1 MKRGA
6 LLAVGMLAS
15 LLLITS
21 SNARPSVARPKID
34 PADFQSAI
42 TNPLFPISLT
52 GPKVFAGKE
61 TDPDTDEMLGTR
73 LESRL
78 LDKTEVV
85 DGVTVAV
92 LEEKAYVDGELVEV
106 ALDYFAQHKDGSV
119 WYFGERVD
127 NYEGGKLKDH
137 AGQWLAGDGDN
148 EPGTI
153 MPAQLQVGATHKQ
166 ELAPDVAEDKA
177 TVLALNE
184 TVQVPAGTYQGCLK
198 TLDFSPLDRGVEE
211 LKWYCP
217 GVGLVKEQGA
227 DSVLELISAGPAPAA
242 PAPAAAPV
250 AAPATGD
257 GGLAG
262 DVADA
267 WPLIT
272 IGAVV
277 ALAGLATLKFVS
289 IRRSERP

>member
-52 GPKVFAGKE
+52 GPKLFVGKE
-61 TDPDTDEMLGTR
+61 TDPDTDDMVDTR

-127 NYEGGKLKDH
+127 NYEDGKLKDH

-257 GGLAG
+257 GGLA

-267 WPLIT
+267 W
-272 IGAVV
+272 VV
-277 ALAGLATLKFVS
+277 LLAAAAFVAAGLATLKFVS